1 MRQVPLTEERVV
13 VELSTSAKPDQL
25 MLGSDVTV
33 PLAAFA
39 AVASS
44 VGETHSFL
52 GTIALACADMYLVKA
67 ACARATKAALCAR
80 PPAVVLCGAPCTTTS
95 ASGAAS
101 NTAPALA
108 SRLFIDSPLIQELM
122 TTISQ
127 LS

>member
-44 VGETHSFL
+44 VGDTHSFL

-80 PPAVVLCGAPCTTTS
+80 PPAVVLCGALHHDERQRGREQHR
-95 ASGAAS
+95 SGLGKQ
-101 NTAPALA
+101 TLH
-108 SRLFIDSPLIQELM
+108 
-122 TTISQ
+122 
-127 LS
+127 